1 MSNHKTI
8 TDLIKAYASVY
19 QEFETIQHSEI
30 LPKGDQKTGVIGE
43 YYAKKHIE
51 SLSNSE
57 LIEYAKSGKK
67 YDIKY
72 VDSKTKS
79 KIKVQVKCVSA
90 HSNTKTIAP
99 LNMGTGAFDK
109 LYLIAL
115 DENFIPVGFYINEF
129 DDLKGRLKKDQLWIR
144 GSKMKHVG
152 ENGSRVYDFSNN
164 RIDELLNALDK

>member
-1 MSNHKTI
+1 MPNDKTI
-8 TDLIKAYASVY
+8 SDLIKAYAKVY
-19 QEFETIQHSEI
+19 QEFEDMQDNNTLS
-30 LPKGDQKTGVIGE
+30 KGDQKTGVIGE

-51 SLSNSE
+51 SLSDSE

-72 VDSKTKS
+72 VDSKTKN

-90 HSNTKTIAP
+90 HSETKTIAP
-99 LNMGTGAFDK
+99 VNMSTGAFDK

-129 DDLKGRLKKDQLWIR
+129 DYLKGQLKKDQQWIK

-152 ENGSRVYDFSNN
+152 QNGSRVYDFSNN
-164 RIDELLNALDK
+164 RIDELLNTLGK